1 MIKREEL
8 KKGDRVLIV
17 PNSFYT
23 RDTSYY
29 NAQVTAVGPKF
40 ITVAYLYG
48 DDDKLGRSVK
58 FYNDER
64 MSEKDY
70 SSNKLFLGTEDE
82 YTSML
87 LVEREGKDIAR
98 DLDHKIDYRLGVEK
112 LKAIKA
118 IVESDDLY
126 ETICHLY
133 VEQTSK

>member
-17 PNSFYT
+17 PNSRYT

-29 NAQVTAVGPKF
+29 NAQITAVGPKF

-48 DDDKLGRSVK
+48 DNELGRTVK
-58 FYNDER
+58 FDNNEW
-64 MSEKDY
+64 MCEKDY
-70 SSNKLFLGTEDE
+70 ANNRLFLGTEDE
-82 YTSML
+82 YMAML
-87 LVEREGKDIAR
+87 LTEREAKDISR
-98 DLDHKIDYRLGVEK
+98 DLDRKIDCHLGVEK

-126 ETICHLY
+126 ETICQLY
-133 VEQTSK
+133 AEQTAK